1 MGISACLLATFCGFV
16 RKLGMYILS
25 FRMCVL
31 NFGMYIQCL
40 RMERGR
46 VMKRYARAGVPF
58 LLDDGM
64 MRAGWGLLRLGC
76 GHNTGCHNFG
86 RAGK

>member
-31 NFGMYIQCL
+31 NLGMYIQCL

-64 MRAGWGLLRLGC
+64 MRAGWGRSGWVA
-76 GHNTGCHNFG
+76 GIIQGAINFG